1 MKKEKTKFQQANL
14 SAFERQKTMMTIE
27 NIKKREIDSKAFK
40 ISTKFRDSSFYYVHN
55 NKNDWADK

>member
-1 MKKEKTKFQQANL
+1 
-14 SAFERQKTMMTIE
+14 MMTIE

-40 ISTKFRDSSFYYVHN
+40 ISTKFRDSSFYYVHS